1 MPRDEATVDRI
12 FAGDLGDL
20 PPLSSKV
27 TTSPLLLISP
37 KHQNSEIE
45 FPGTL
50 PCVVLVCSWPRRESC
65 NVLFHD
71 SVKFQTQ
78 FTFAKL
84 NIEF

>member
-27 TTSPLLLISP
+27 TTALISP

-50 PCVVLVCSWPRRESC
+50 PCVVLVISWPRRESC
-65 NVLFHD
+65 NILFHD
-71 SVKFQTQ
+71 RIKFQTQ

>member
-27 TTSPLLLISP
+27 TTTQLISP

-50 PCVVLVCSWPRRESC
+50 PCVVLVGSWPRRESC

-71 SVKFQTQ
+71 SITFQTQ

>member
-27 TTSPLLLISP
+27 TTTQLISP

-50 PCVVLVCSWPRRESC
+50 PCVVLVGSWPRRESC
-65 NVLFHD
+65 NVYFMTALNF
-71 SVKFQTQ
+71 
-78 FTFAKL
+78 KL
-84 NIEF
+84 NLLLPN